1 MSIVSFDL
9 EGDFAAFKD
18 PSVTT
23 NQTVTVIPSKSALI
37 GLLGALLG
45 VKRSNSF
52 DRLYSEDYLELFQ
65 KTAIGIRVRNQAT
78 KCTFFTNHRSL
89 KEAKTKPYK
98 TELLVNPKYTIYVKS
113 TDEVNKAL
121 LDRLK
126 DNRFVFSPM
135 LGHAYCPARIPRF
148 EEIRGAKQVEPRK
161 CQVSTVFLDEIVES
175 RGEDPGV
182 MFGAKFGKVIVER
195 HLHLYLEDDRLNRI
209 VLRHFIPVPENGEA
223 SIFKITS
230 YESRLSLAKF
240 FALEGSSEAL
250 CLY

>member
-45 VKRSNSF
+45 VKRSQLIF
-52 DRLYSEDYLELFQ
+52 DAIYSEGYLDLLK
-65 KTAIGIRVRNQAT
+65 KTAVGIQVRNQAT

-98 TELLVNPKYTIYVKS
+98 TELLVNPQYTIYVKS
-113 TDEVNKAL
+113 TDEINQDL

-148 EEIRGAKQVEPRK
+148 EEI
-161 CQVSTVFLDEIVES
+161 S
-175 RGEDPGV
+175 R
-182 MFGAKFGKVIVER
+182 R
-195 HLHLYLEDDRLNRI
+195 
-209 VLRHFIPVPENGEA
+209 
-223 SIFKITS
+223 
-230 YESRLSLAKF
+230 
-240 FALEGSSEAL
+240 
-250 CLY
+250 